1 MTSFETCLAEYTNDR
16 HDATPQEVMEAL
28 DLHEARRDEVEHYLA
43 VTRYTMYKDREGNDA
58 EGLRWDR
65 VEWDDVADWNTE
77 EPE

>member
-1 MTSFETCLAEYTNDR
+1 MASFETRLAEYTNDR

-28 DLHEARRDEVEHYLA
+28 DLHEARRAETEHYLA

-65 VEWDDVADWNTE
+65 VEWDDVADWNTD